1 MIAQTHHPRHARS
14 RPVRGATCAAVA
26 RADDGWAVRLRR
38 RVRPR
43 DAGPGFGDGCAPA
56 SAYSGLRPSPGCS
69 GAQIE
74 HRDSLGSV
82 STIRPGQVNL
92 MTAGRGIVH
101 SERSPDTERGGGEL
115 FGMQT
120 WLALPDGEEEC
131 APAFEA
137 VDDLP
142 IVEDG
147 GARAT
152 VIMGSLWGRRAPVTT
167 HAETIYAE
175 ITLEPGGAIPID
187 SEADERALMLVS
199 GAATVDGE
207 PLDRF
212 ALHVLE
218 PGRAMTLR
226 SSSGVRAMLLGGEAF
241 RHQATCL
248 VELRPFGSR
257 PDRAGQGR
265 LARRPLPTCP
275 RRRRTHP
282 PARRGTQD
290 GELSMSLNDKTVW
303 ITGASSGI
311 GAALAREAAARGR
324 IAGAVRPRRGA
335 LGRGRRRL
343 RHPRRGRTVRCARRE
358 RDARC
363 GRAGRRA
370 RHVRRQCRHLAAQ
383 PRGADRD
390 ARLSRHHRDRPS
402 RADRA
407 CTGVAARHGRAGP
420 RRESRAGWSSSARS
434 PARWACRCAPPIAP
448 PSTA

>member
-1 MIAQTHHPRHARS
+1 MIAQTIAPVTHDLGQFEVRRALPSHGRTMVGPFVFVDEFGPATLAPGSGMDVRPHPHIGLAT
-14 RPVRGATCAAVA
+14 VTWLFRGA
-26 RADDGWAVRLRR
+26 
-38 RVRPR
+38 
-43 DAGPGFGDGCAPA
+43 
-56 SAYSGLRPSPGCS
+56 
-69 GAQIE
+69 IE

-175 ITLEPGGAIPID
+175 IALEPAGAIPID

-241 RHQATCL
+241 ATKRHVWWNFVHSDRDRIEQAKADWR
-248 VELRPFGSR
+248 EGRFRPVPGDDER
-257 PDRAGQGR
+257 I
-265 LARRPLPTCP
+265 PLPGGAP
-275 RRRRTHP
+275 
-282 PARRGTQD
+282 
-290 GELSMSLNDKTVW
+290 KTV
-303 ITGASSGI
+303 SY
-311 GAALAREAAARGR
+311 
-324 IAGAVRPRRGA
+324 P
-335 LGRGRRRL
+335 
-343 RHPRRGRTVRCARRE
+343 
-358 RDARC
+358 
-363 GRAGRRA
+363 
-370 RHVRRQCRHLAAQ
+370 
-383 PRGADRD
+383 
-390 ARLSRHHRDRPS
+390 
-402 RADRA
+402 
-407 CTGVAARHGRAGP
+407 
-420 RRESRAGWSSSARS
+420 
-434 PARWACRCAPPIAP
+434 
-448 PSTA
+448 